1 MPFGGLLT
9 AGLGS
14 AFGGLAGLFGGGKQQ
29 KVQTNGTITNNQ
41 SGNFNTNTNNT
52 TSPNFSPLQK
62 ALMQQFTSG
71 ATNLYNESTNLQP
84 YESSGMEQINQ
95 GANAAGQAIAANN
108 ASRGLT
114 FSPAGTTATN
124 QNTLNR
130 VNQQTQLANSIP
142 LLQRQLQQQSLQQ
155 LMQAFQVIPTGQTQT
170 GSQSGSTTQNSTQ
183 TQEGTNLVSGNPT
196 AGLFSGLGA
205 GTLAS
210 LPLLSQNMNW
220 GNNGGE
226 TQSVYDPATS
236 PNGDINQESYDPT
249 LFQPNYGGA

>member
-29 KVQTNGTITNNQ
+29 KIQTNGTITNNQ
-41 SGNFNTNTNNT
+41 TGNFNANSSTN
-52 TSPNFSPLQK
+52 PDFSPLQQ
-62 ALMQQFTSG
+62 ALMKQFTG
-71 ATNLYNESTNLQP
+71 AAQSLYNQSTNLQP

-95 GANAAGQAIAANN
+95 GSNAAGQAIAANN
-108 ASRGLT
+108 ASRGLS

-142 LLQRQLQQQSLQQ
+142 LLQRQLQQQSLGQ
-155 LMQAFQVIPTGQTQT
+155 LMQAFQVIPTGQTS
-170 GSQSGSTTQNSTQ
+170 SQSGSTTQNSTQ
-183 TQEGTNLVSGNPT
+183 TQQGTNLVSGNPT

-210 LPLLSQNMNW
+210 LPLLSQNY
-220 GNNGGE
+220 GGQTVE
-226 TQSVYDPATS
+226 QQQVYDPATD
-236 PNGDINQESYDPT
+236 PNASADDLGIPEGYQGSGY
-249 LFQPNYGGA
+249 